1 MPKVSSNSPYGLPIA
16 GTLNRMVEKAY
27 MIDDKDN
34 NLYRPIY
41 KPRQNGKTDQIL
53 FAHLLNIGVQVFHLL
68 SNITELTLEPLH
80 LPF

>member
-1 MPKVSSNSPYGLPIA
+1 
-16 GTLNRMVEKAY
+16 

-53 FAHLLNIGVQVFHLL
+53 FAHLLNIGVRVFHLL
-68 SNITELTLEPLH
+68 SNTT
-80 LPF
+80 